1 MKIVHLELAA
11 FFTENTGYHTNMLVE
26 RNLWDGH
33 ETTVISTNYQWKES
47 VIVQVSAAEQ
57 RITNGLLLIR
67 LPYAN
72 PNPIF
77 ERQKFRRVIG
87 LYRTLERLAP
97 DVILCHGTQFWS
109 ILDVIRYKQ
118 AHPQV
123 KFYADTHTAA
133 YNSGTNWL
141 SLHILHR
148 LYYRWLVQKAL
159 PHLEKYFYVGEGER
173 EFAVE
178 NYGVP
183 EEMMEFY
190 PLGGTIFSDRE
201 YAEKR
206 QLRRAEL
213 GLEPGDLLFIHS
225 GKMDALKRTQQ
236 LLRAFS
242 AVPNPRFHMAVIGAI
257 AKEQKEGIETLLAA
271 DSRIVWLGW
280 KSGSELQEYLCA
292 CDVYCQPGSVS
303 ATMQN
308 AVCCNCAIMAY
319 PHAPYTKNLD
329 FGNILWV
336 KTQEDI
342 EKVFCALAD
351 GKIDL
356 ETLKS
361 NSARCAKELLDY
373 RNLAARLYQ

>member
-1 MKIVHLELAA
+1 MKIVHLELAG
-11 FFTENTGYHTNMLVE
+11 FFTENTGYQTNMLVE
-26 RNLWDGH
+26 CNLRDGH
-33 ETTVISTNYQWKES
+33 ETTVISTNYHWEES
-47 VIVQVSAAEQ
+47 VIVQIPAEEQ
-57 RITNGLLLIR
+57 RLTNGLLLIR

-77 ERQKFRRVIG
+77 ERQKLRRVIG

-97 DVILCHGTQFWS
+97 DVILCHCTQFWS

-118 AHPQV
+118 THPQV

-159 PHLEKYFYVGEGER
+159 PHLEKYLYIGESER

-183 EEMMEFY
+183 DTMMEFY

-225 GKMDALKRTQQ
+225 GKMDALKRTQE

-242 AVPNPRFHMAVIGAI
+242 AVPNPRFYMVVMGAI
-257 AKEQKEGIETLLAA
+257 AKEQKESIEALLAA
-271 DSRIVWLGW
+271 DSRIMWLGW

-319 PHAPYTKNLD
+319 PHVPYTKNLD
-329 FGNILWV
+329 FGNILWI

-342 EKVFCALAD
+342 EKVF
-351 GKIDL
+351 
-356 ETLKS
+356 
-361 NSARCAKELLDY
+361 
-373 RNLAARLYQ
+373 